1 MEKGKGLLNAYLAG
15 LKNGCSSVCLR
26 SLQVRQLTP
35 LTEGPT
41 AHFISKIQQTS
52 STSKKK
58 NSYERSDTLFNG
70 SYEFMHRYT
79 PPLHLD

>member
-15 LKNGCSSVCLR
+15 LKNGCSAVCLR

-52 STSKKK
+52 STS
-58 NSYERSDTLFNG
+58 
-70 SYEFMHRYT
+70 
-79 PPLHLD
+79 

>member
-1 MEKGKGLLNAYLAG
+1 MEKGEGLLNAYLAG
-15 LKNGCSSVCLR
+15 LKNGCFSVCLR

-58 NSYERSDTLFNG
+58 TLTKEVILFSIEVTSLCTDT
-70 SYEFMHRYT
+70 
-79 PPLHLD
+79 PLPSI

>member
-1 MEKGKGLLNAYLAG
+1 MEKGEGLLNAYLAG

-41 AHFISKIQQTS
+41 AYFISKIQQTS
-52 STSKKK
+52 STS
-58 NSYERSDTLFNG
+58 
-70 SYEFMHRYT
+70 
-79 PPLHLD
+79 

>member
-1 MEKGKGLLNAYLAG
+1 MEKGKDPLNAYLAG
-15 LKNGCSSVCLR
+15 LKNSCSTECLR
-26 SLQVRQLTP
+26 SLQVRKLTP
-35 LTEGPT
+35 PTEGPT

>member
-41 AHFISKIQQTS
+41 AHFISKIQENIGTQ
-52 STSKKK
+52 
-58 NSYERSDTLFNG
+58 EI
-70 SYEFMHRYT
+70 H
-79 PPLHLD
+79 

>member
-15 LKNGCSSVCLR
+15 LKNGCSSVCSR

-52 STSKKK
+52 STSSKKK
-58 NSYERSDTLFNG
+58 FFRRSDTLFNG
-70 SYEFMHRYT
+70 RYEFMHGYT

>member
-15 LKNGCSSVCLR
+15 LKNGCSAVCLR

-58 NSYERSDTLFNG
+58 TLTKEVILFSIEVTSLCTDT
-70 SYEFMHRYT
+70 
-79 PPLHLD
+79 PLPSI